1 MSLKNKQLSETETCS
16 FSSQCCLKPDMFL
29 VSAHW
34 RRRWKAQRGISY
46 NSHPCQTVTSPWIA
60 GTPLITAE
68 IACHLYPPSLPRT
81 LIDVSSG
88 GELRASPN
96 YSHSKTFNASVG
108 LIHCTAYEICNADGT
123 AVPLRGIP
131 NDRSPFQAFARL
143 LRRNSLPSVFHIYLA
158 VITPQRLRVF
168 CQSGAP
174 PPPPLNFIAPCV
186 FIDIYMKARND
197 LDMSNA

>member
-1 MSLKNKQLSETETCS
+1 M
-16 FSSQCCLKPDMFL
+16 
-29 VSAHW
+29 
-34 RRRWKAQRGISY
+34 
-46 NSHPCQTVTSPWIA
+46 TSPRIA

-81 LIDVSSG
+81 FIDVSSG

-143 LRRNSLPSVFHIYLA
+143 LPQKQSPICLSYLFGCHHAAA
-158 VITPQRLRVF
+158 VASWST
-168 CQSGAP
+168 
-174 PPPPLNFIAPCV
+174 PPPLNFIAPCV